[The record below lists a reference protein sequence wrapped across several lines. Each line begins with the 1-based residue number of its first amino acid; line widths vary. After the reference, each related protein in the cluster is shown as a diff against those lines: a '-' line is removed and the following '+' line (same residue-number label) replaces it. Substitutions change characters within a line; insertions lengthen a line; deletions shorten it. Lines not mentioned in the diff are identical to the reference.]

1 MKASKTY
8 KISLYF
14 FFQNITFHGVLC
26 RFQRV
31 WPNMIISAKKKDY
44 LHYRQLL
51 IKELNIFSFHFA
63 HNKTLKGPL
72 KKLWE
77 DPLDLVFFR

>member
-1 MKASKTY
+1 MPGNFRPFYTIAK
-8 KISLYF
+8 L
-14 FFQNITFHGVLC
+14 NITFHGVIC
-26 RFQRV
+26 RFQQFL
-31 WPNMIISAKKKDY
+31 PNMIIAANTKDHY
-44 LHYRQLL
+44 IHYRQLL
-51 IKELNIFSFHFA
+51 IKELIIFPFHFA